1 MHSQNKESAVWVETS
16 RPPSMPSVLG
26 LRAASMGS
34 PIPQPTPPGDFNLY
48 YFTFSLL
55 LSFLANNNGI
65 IIFTLEIFF
74 LPLSFCK

>member
-16 RPPSMPSVLG
+16 RPPSMSSVLG

-34 PIPQPTPPGDFNLY
+34 PVPQPTLPGGFNLY
-48 YFTFSLL
+48 DSPFSLP

-74 LPLSFCK
+74 TT